1 MSNMEPQNPAGAAFA
16 NYQFK
21 IYHEPAGKVSAV
33 PFTFAE
39 LEQQAREKLSPG
51 AFGYVAGGAGSE
63 ETMAANREA
72 FSKRRIVP
80 RMLRNVAVR
89 DLSTTLFGTVMPAP
103 VLLAPIG
110 VLSIVHPEA
119 EVAVACAAA
128 ALGLPMV
135 LSTAASRTLEEVA
148 QAMGDSPRWF
158 QLYWPRDREL
168 AASLLRRAETSGY
181 RAIVVTLDTF
191 LLGWRPRD
199 LSRSV
204 LPFLRGEGIANYITD
219 PVFCDALGKPPKAD
233 MAAAIQHWAK
243 IFSDP
248 SLTWD
253 DLRFLREYTRLP
265 IVLKGILHPDD
276 ARRAADLG
284 MDGVIVSNHGGRQ
297 VDGAVAALDALP
309 AVVLS
314 AGKMPV
320 LFDSGIRTGADI
332 VKALALGARAVLVG
346 RPYVYGLAIAG
357 EAGVRGVLQS
367 LLAELDLTL
376 ALSGVQCVKDLSPDI
391 FQASPD

>member
-1 MSNMEPQNPAGAAFA
+1 MSKMEPQNPAGAAFA

-21 IYHEPAGKVSAV
+21 IYCEPAGKVSAV

-72 FSKRRIVP
+72 FSNRRIVP

-89 DLSTTLFGTVMPAP
+89 DLSASLFGTVMPAP

-119 EVAVACAAA
+119 ELAVACAAA

-158 QLYWPRDREL
+158 QLYWPNDREL

-181 RAIVVTLDTF
+181 RAIVVTLDTY

-204 LPFLRGEGIANYITD
+204 LPFLRGEGIANYLTD
-219 PVFCDALGKPPKAD
+219 PVFC
-233 MAAAIQHWAK
+233 
-243 IFSDP
+243 
-248 SLTWD
+248 
-253 DLRFLREYTRLP
+253 
-265 IVLKGILHPDD
+265 
-276 ARRAADLG
+276 
-284 MDGVIVSNHGGRQ
+284 N
-297 VDGAVAALDALP
+297 
-309 AVVLS
+309 
-314 AGKMPV
+314 
-320 LFDSGIRTGADI
+320 
-332 VKALALGARAVLVG
+332 
-346 RPYVYGLAIAG
+346 
-357 EAGVRGVLQS
+357 
-367 LLAELDLTL
+367 
-376 ALSGVQCVKDLSPDI
+376 
-391 FQASPD
+391 